1 MGCGPVVYVHNL
13 ALCQVQAGDK
23 PMVVCASDR
32 SAENRPPF
40 DPVVAGI
47 DGIPYVHLQNRPSH
61 MHDKWNPL
69 REAFDPTCAA
79 AFEHVLKETNPDVV
93 HVHNLVG
100 LSFDVIAAATR
111 FGARVV
117 TSLHNYFPI
126 CSRDDLFF
134 ADAERCGG
142 PLERSCSNCLG
153 TVLGDDL
160 YRERHRAAVEALN
173 SCDVVLA
180 VSNRVADIYA
190 AQGVRRDRMAVDR
203 IGSVA
208 AEGLWRDVGASRVQA
223 PASAQRPLRLVFFG
237 TLTPRK
243 GIVSFLQA
251 VRLLEH
257 PERVEAHIYGG
268 AGPELVETLNAM
280 IRTFSPAHASRLTF
294 HGAFTQADLTAALAE
309 VDVAVLPPRWDD
321 NGPQTVFEALAA
333 GLPVVGT
340 RVGGIPDIVE
350 NGRNGL
356 LVDEGDPGQLAA
368 AIDRLA
374 HDPALVARL
383 RRGIEPPLT
392 MEDHRAN
399 LERYY
404 VAGERP
410 CPVGPDPGAVPSIVS

>member
-1 MGCGPVVYVHNL
+1 M
-13 ALCQVQAGDK
+13 
-23 PMVVCASDR
+23 
-32 SAENRPPF
+32 
-40 DPVVAGI
+40 
-47 DGIPYVHLQNRPSH
+47 
-61 MHDKWNPL
+61 
-69 REAFDPTCAA
+69 
-79 AFEHVLKETNPDVV
+79 
-93 HVHNLVG
+93 
-100 LSFDVIAAATR
+100 
-111 FGARVV
+111 
-117 TSLHNYFPI
+117 
-126 CSRDDLFF
+126 
-134 ADAERCGG
+134 
-142 PLERSCSNCLG
+142 
-153 TVLGDDL
+153 GDDL

-173 SCDVVLA
+173 TCDVLLA
-180 VSNRVADIYA
+180 VSRRVSDIYC
-190 AQGVRRDRMAVDR
+190 AQGVRRDLLAVDR

-208 AEGLWRDVGASRVQA
+208 AEQLWRDVGSSRVQT
-223 PASAQRPLRLVFFG
+223 PQSVERPLRLVFFG

-251 VRLLEH
+251 MRLVQH

-268 AGPELVETLNAM
+268 AGPDLVETLNAM
-280 IRTFSPAHASRLTF
+280 IRTFSPGHASRLTF
-294 HGAFTQADLTAALAE
+294 HGAFTQADLTSALAD

-356 LVDEGDPGQLAA
+356 LVDEGDAGQLAA

-399 LERYY
+399 LERFYL
-404 VAGERP
+404 AEGMSG
-410 CPVGPDPGAVPSIVS
+410 PVGPDPGTVPATVS